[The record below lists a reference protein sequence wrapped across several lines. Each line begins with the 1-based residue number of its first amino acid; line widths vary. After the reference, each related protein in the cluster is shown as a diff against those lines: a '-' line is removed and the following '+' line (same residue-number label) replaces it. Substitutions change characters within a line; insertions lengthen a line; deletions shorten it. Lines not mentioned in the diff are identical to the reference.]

1 MTNQKITG
9 REPRLAVTSGKGQR
23 RLSLRGVATMLNML
37 PPEAVSM
44 DAADAA
50 LRSDDFFVRF
60 NAAKMLARRGDRD
73 ARVTM
78 EKVLEDG
85 QPTSRAS
92 VARHLYGFSWYSAEP
107 LIRKALKDTDSRVR
121 EGAIYALCDLREL
134 NAYKL
139 MLDVLKGEEDNVLQ
153 AAAWGLR
160 DTQDSAAIP
169 VLELILDTAKDPDV
183 RIKALEALGQSDTPE
198 AKPIVREAMND
209 TEPDVKYAATLS
221 LLELSGE
228 SWLSELS
235 GIIGRTKGETLRQVL
250 RGFFHATNYL
260 KIDVSQSK
268 AADLMIDALETA
280 LLDDMAEV
288 REAVIWPLA
297 WMRHERT
304 PGIIR
309 RTYNTEMDA
318 KVKAHII
325 KVATSLMTLESGG
338 TQESEETSQ
347 QILNDALSSN
357 VPEVRFAAEE
367 VMNNRS
373 RSAAMSAK

>member
-1 MTNQKITG
+1 MSNITG

-23 RLSLRGVATMLNML
+23 RLSLRGVANMLNML
-37 PPEAVSM
+37 PPEAITM
-44 DAADAA
+44 DAAEAA

-60 NAAKMLARRGDRD
+60 NSAKMLARRGDRG
-73 ARVTM
+73 ARVAM
-78 EKVLEDG
+78 EKVLGDG
-85 QPTSRAS
+85 SPTSRAS
-92 VARHLYGFSWYSAEP
+92 VARHLYGFSWFSAEP
-107 LIRKALKDTDSRVR
+107 LIRKALEDKDARVR

-139 MLDVLKGEEDNVLQ
+139 MLEVLQNEEDAVLQ

-169 VLELILDTAKDPDV
+169 VLELILHTAQDPDV
-183 RIKALEALGQSDTPE
+183 RVKALEALGQSDTPE

-209 TEPDVKYAATLS
+209 QEPEVKYAATLS
-221 LLELSGE
+221 LLELSGA

-260 KIDVSQSK
+260 KIDVSQTQ

-280 LLDDMAEV
+280 LLDDMPEV

-309 RTYNTEMDA
+309 RTYMSEMEP

-338 TQESEETSQ
+338 TEESESVSQ

-357 VPEVRFAAEE
+357 DPEVRFAAEE
-367 VMNNRS
+367 VTNNRA
-373 RSAAMSAK
+373 RSASMANK

>member
-1 MTNQKITG
+1 MTNTQLTG
-9 REPRLAVTSGKGQR
+9 REPKLAITSGKGQR
-23 RLSLRGVATMLNML
+23 RLSLRGVANMLNML
-37 PPEAVSM
+37 PPEAVTM
-44 DAADAA
+44 DAAEAA

-60 NAAKMLARRGDRD
+60 NAARMLARRGDRD

-78 EKVLEDG
+78 ERVLEDG
-85 QPTSRAS
+85 APTSRAS
-92 VARHLYGFSWYSAEP
+92 VARHLYGFSWFSAEP
-107 LIRKALKDTDSRVR
+107 LIRKALQDNDPRVR

-139 MLDVLKGEEDNVLQ
+139 MLEVLKNEEDTVLQ

-160 DTQDSAAIP
+160 NTQDSAAIP
-169 VLELILDTAKDPDV
+169 VLELILNTANDWEV
-183 RIKALEALGQSDTPE
+183 RVKALEALGQSDTPE

-209 TEPDVKYAATLS
+209 QEPEVKYAATLS
-221 LLELSGE
+221 LLELAGE
-228 SWLSELS
+228 SWLHELS
-235 GIIGRTKGETLRQVL
+235 GIIGRTRGETLRQVL

-280 LLDDMAEV
+280 LLDDSPDV

-309 RTYNTEMDA
+309 RTYLSERDA
-318 KVKAHII
+318 KVKANII
-325 KVATSLMTLESGG
+325 KVATSLMTVESGG
-338 TQESEETSQ
+338 TDVSEAISQE
-347 QILNDALSSN
+347 ILNDALNSN
-357 VPEVRFAAEE
+357 MPEVRFAAEE
-367 VMNNRS
+367 VTTNRA
-373 RSAAMSAK
+373 RSAAMANK